1 MQEWPLPSNQ
11 RDVRAFLGFVQFF
24 HRSIPDLARMSV
36 PLIDLTKKDVAWSWS
51 DKAEQAFQ
59 QIKDAVTSA
68 PCLALIDYA
77 DEQNELFLYTDAS
90 LVGLSGILV
99 V

>member
-1 MQEWPLPSNQ
+1 M
-11 RDVRAFLGFVQFF
+11 RAFLGFVQFF
-24 HRSIPDLARMSV
+24 RRSIRDLARMSV
-36 PLIDLTKKDVAWSWS
+36 PLIDLTKKDVVWSWS

-77 DEQNELFLYTDAS
+77 DETNELFLYTDAS

-99 V
+99 VRKDGE